1 MGFMQ
6 IIEMETDRFDEGRKL
21 VEEYIAKTGG
31 RRTSLRSVA
40 GQDRDRPGHYVNVV
54 FFDSYEDA
62 MANSELPET
71 QELAAGLAELTT
83 RPPTFT
89 NLDVVWDES

>member
-1 MGFMQ
+1 VKSGS
-6 IIEMETDRFDEGRKL
+6 
-21 VEEYIAKTGG
+21 

-40 GQDRDRPGHYVNVV
+40 GHDRDRPGHYVNVV

-71 QELAAGLAELTT
+71 REVAAGLAELTT
-83 RPPTFT
+83 GPPTFM
-89 NLDVVWDES
+89 NIDVVWDES